1 MISRRMLRIKAIKAL
16 YAHLKS
22 DADSLMA
29 SEKTLVASID
39 KTYDLYFLM
48 LSLIVELAHYAEQRQ
63 ELARKKQLPTYE
75 DLNPNRKFVENS
87 VIRLIDSSDAVNDY
101 LAAHKLSWAQ
111 YPELIK
117 TLFSQLEQSEYYK
130 AYMSRAE
137 RSFRDDLALVTEFY
151 TNELE
156 SSEILEDVLDEM
168 SILWNDDLGFALI
181 MVTRT
186 LSNMRP
192 SHTDVKILPKFKSE
206 EDLDFAMQL
215 FEKASLGYADNLLYI
230 EKFTRNWD
238 VERIALMD
246 NLIMATAVAELVT
259 FPSIPVKVTLDEYI
273 EIAKYYSTPGSSN
286 FINGV
291 LDKVVAT
298 LTEQGKIKKSGR
310 GLIG

>member
-1 MISRRMLRIKAIKAL
+1 MLRIKVIKAL

-101 LAAHKLSWAQ
+101 LAAHKLSWAK

-117 TLFSQLEQSEYYK
+117 TLFAQLEQTEYYK

-156 SSEILEDVLDEM
+156 SSEILENVLDEM

-192 SHTDVKILPKFKSE
+192 SHTDVKVLPKFKSE

-238 VERIALMD
+238 VERIAFMD
-246 NLIMATAVAELVT
+246 NLIMATAVAELIT

-273 EIAKYYSTPGSSN
+273 EIAKYYSTNGSST
-286 FINGV
+286 FINGI
-291 LDKVVAT
+291 LDKIVASF
-298 LTEQGKIKKSGR
+298 TEEGKINKSGR
-310 GLIG
+310 GLI

>member
-101 LAAHKLSWAQ
+101 LAARKLSWAQ

-117 TLFSQLEQSEYYK
+117 TLFAQLEQSEYYK

-137 RSFRDDLALVTEFY
+137 RSFRDDLALVTDFY

-192 SHTDVKILPKFKSE
+192 SHTEVKVLPKFKSE

-215 FEKASLGYADNLLYI
+215 FEKASLCYADNLLYI

-238 VERIALMD
+238 VERIAFMD

-273 EIAKYYSTPGSSN
+273 EIAKFYSTASSST

-291 LDKVVAT
+291 LDKVVAS
-298 LTEQGKIKKSGR
+298 LQEEGKIQKSGR
-310 GLIG
+310 GLI

>member
-1 MISRRMLRIKAIKAL
+1 MISRRLLRIKALKAL

-22 DADSLMA
+22 ESDSLMA

-39 KTYDLYFLM
+39 KTYDLYFQM
-48 LSLIVELAHYAEQRQ
+48 LSLIVEVARYANERQ
-63 ELARKKQLPTYE
+63 QAAMQKKLPTYE

-87 VIRLIDSSDAVNDY
+87 VVHLIAESDSVNDY
-101 LAAHKLSWAQ
+101 LAAHKLSWAR

-117 TLFSQLEQSEYYK
+117 ALYLQLEQSDYYK
-130 AYMSRAE
+130 KYMTSQE
-137 RSFRDDLALVTEFY
+137 RSFREDLALVTDFY

-156 SSEILEDVLDEM
+156 SSEMLEEVLDEQ

-192 SHTDVKILPKFKSE
+192 SHRDVKVLPKFKSE
-206 EDLDFAMQL
+206 EDLDFAMEL
-215 FEKASLGYADNLLYI
+215 FEKAAVNYDSNLEVI
-230 EKFTRNWD
+230 EQFTRNWD
-238 VERIALMD
+238 IERIAFMD
-246 NLIMATAVAELVT
+246 NVIMVTAMAELVS

-273 EIAKYYSTPGSSN
+273 EIAKYYSTASSST

-291 LDKVVAT
+291 LDKVVT
-298 LTEQGKIKKSGR
+298 MLTEEGRINKSGR
-310 GLIG
+310 GLI

>member
-1 MISRRMLRIKAIKAL
+1 MISRRLLRIKALKAL

-22 DADSLMA
+22 ESDSLMA

-39 KTYDLYFLM
+39 KTYDLYFQM
-48 LSLIVELAHYAEQRQ
+48 LSLIVEVARYADERQ
-63 ELARKKQLPTYE
+63 QAAMQKKLPTYE

-87 VIRLIDSSDAVNDY
+87 VVHLIAESDSVNDY
-101 LAAHKLSWAQ
+101 LAAHKLSWAR

-117 TLFSQLEQSEYYK
+117 ALYLQLEQSEYYK
-130 AYMSRAE
+130 KYMTSQE
-137 RSFRDDLALVTEFY
+137 RSFREDLALVTDFY

-156 SSEILEDVLDEM
+156 SSEMLEEVLDEQ

-192 SHTDVKILPKFKSE
+192 SHRDVKVLPKFKSE
-206 EDLDFAMQL
+206 EDLDFAMEL
-215 FEKASLGYADNLLYI
+215 FEKAAVNYDSNLEVI
-230 EKFTRNWD
+230 EQFTRNWD
-238 VERIALMD
+238 IERIAFMD
-246 NLIMATAVAELVT
+246 NVIMVTAMAELVS

-273 EIAKYYSTPGSSN
+273 EIAKYYSTASSST

-291 LDKVVAT
+291 LDKVVT
-298 LTEQGKIKKSGR
+298 MLTEEGRINKSGR
-310 GLIG
+310 GLI

>member
-1 MISRRMLRIKAIKAL
+1 MISRRMLRIKVIKAL

-48 LSLIVELAHYAEQRQ
+48 LSLIAELAHYAEQRQ

-75 DLNPNRKFVENS
+75 DLNPNRKFVENA
-87 VIRLIDSSDAVNDY
+87 VVRLIAQSDAVNDH
-101 LAAHKLSWAQ
+101 LAARKLSWAK

-117 TLFSQLEQSEYYK
+117 TLYSQLEQSDYYK
-130 AYMSRAE
+130 SYMARAE
-137 RSFRDDLALVTEFY
+137 RSWKEDLALVTDFY
-151 TNELE
+151 TRELE
-156 SSEILEDVLDEM
+156 ECEMLEDVLDEI

-186 LSNMRP
+186 LSNMRA
-192 SHTDVKILPKFKSE
+192 SHTDVKVLPKFKSE

-215 FEKASLGYADNLLYI
+215 FEKAAIGYDNNLQQI
-230 EKFTRNWD
+230 ERFTRNWD
-238 VERIALMD
+238 VERIAFMD
-246 NLIMATAVAELVT
+246 NLIMATAVAELTT

-273 EIAKYYSTPGSSN
+273 EIAKFYSTAGSST

-291 LDKVVAT
+291 LDKAVAS
-298 LTEQGKIKKSGR
+298 LTEEGKINKSGR
-310 GLIG
+310 GLI

>member
-130 AYMSRAE
+130 SYMSRTE
-137 RSFRDDLALVTEFY
+137 RSFREDLALVTDFY

-156 SSEILEDVLDEM
+156 SSEVLEDVLDEM

-192 SHTDVKILPKFKSE
+192 SHTEVKVLPKFKSD

-238 VERIALMD
+238 VERIAFMD
-246 NLIMATAVAELVT
+246 NLIMATAVAELIT

-273 EIAKYYSTPGSSN
+273 EIAKFYSTASSST

-291 LDKVVAT
+291 LDKVVAS
-298 LTEQGKIKKSGR
+298 LKEEGRIQKSGR
-310 GLIG
+310 GLI